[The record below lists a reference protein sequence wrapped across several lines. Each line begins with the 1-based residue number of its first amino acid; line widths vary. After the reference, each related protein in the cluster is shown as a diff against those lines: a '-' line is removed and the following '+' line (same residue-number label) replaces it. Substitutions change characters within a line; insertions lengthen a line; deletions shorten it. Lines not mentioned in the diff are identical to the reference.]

1 MSVFPFTFSG
11 TLFSSGQHQTCTCL
25 ARSSSALLVSTIW
38 NCAAPP
44 LLKSAA
50 LKSWKPTVFD
60 HVRTPQLI
68 TARVNTS
75 ATWKLTWHVCCNGSA
90 CGRHDHT
97 FLHKPSLTRC
107 DIVLPQTSAQILQI
121 VEQLSKNPHMHCTS
135 YHVGWPQ
142 PTSVCLAQIPFQ
154 SNWLNTDISYG
165 CKAHTCRLIGAWR
178 ISLHWLLYALLC
190 SAHVHRTLRCFH
202 PDLSHHYARM
212 HEHEFIGAWYSGSH
226 RLLLDIFC

>member
-1 MSVFPFTFSG
+1 METIFIHAHSTIHLNVVKSALIKFPSKTGGNPWVFFRLLLVG
-11 TLFSSGQHQTCTCL
+11 C
-25 ARSSSALLVSTIW
+25 SALLVSTIW

-60 HVRTPQLI
+60 HGVRTPQLI

-75 ATWKLTWHVCCNGSA
+75 ATWQLTWHVCCNGSA

-97 FLHKPSLTRC
+97 FLHKPSLTRR
-107 DIVLPQTSAQILQI
+107 DIVLPKTFAQILPI

-135 YHVGWPQ
+135 HHVGRPQ

-154 SNWLNTDISYG
+154 SNWLNIG
-165 CKAHTCRLIGAWR
+165 FLNRCKAHTCR
-178 ISLHWLLYALLC
+178 
-190 SAHVHRTLRCFH
+190 
-202 PDLSHHYARM
+202 
-212 HEHEFIGAWYSGSH
+212 FIGA
-226 RLLLDIFC
+226 